1 MKIND
6 TQPPD
11 DDSTVNTD
19 NLDSD
24 DVDSSSNSGDD
35 QPSAFSQ
42 MLAKKREADRE
53 GLQSQRGKGMQSGSN
68 LEPGATSFQAF
79 DQARNA
85 PAAVAAMDSKH
96 VVALPPDLQQL
107 VREISVAANQAGNQQ
122 VHIEMNSTVMKGL
135 QIRIERHEGT
145 LAIQFQSQS
154 DQVTSLLSKNV
165 EALSQGLMNLGER
178 AVEIRVAGPKDFAK
192 GSDFRNRSGQGGRGG
207 QRGYGGGRG

>member
-6 TQPPD
+6 AQPPD

-35 QPSAFSQ
+35 QPSTFSQ
-42 MLAKKREADRE
+42 LLAKKREAE
-53 GLQSQRGKGMQSGSN
+53 GLQSQRGKSMQSGPD
-68 LEPGATSFQAF
+68 LGAGATSFQVF
-79 DQARNA
+79 DQSRNA

-96 VVALPPDLQQL
+96 IVALPADLQQL
-107 VREISVAANQAGNQQ
+107 VREISVATNQAGNQQ

-154 DQVTSLLSKNV
+154 DQVTNLLSKNV
-165 EALSQGLMNLGER
+165 EAL
-178 AVEIRVAGPKDFAK
+178 
-192 GSDFRNRSGQGGRGG
+192 
-207 QRGYGGGRG
+207 

>member
-6 TQPPD
+6 AQPPD

-24 DVDSSSNSGDD
+24 DVDSSSSSSGDD

-53 GLQSQRGKGMQSGSN
+53 GMQSQRSKSLQSDSN
-68 LEPGATSFQAF
+68 IGTGASSFQVA
-79 DQARNA
+79 DQSRNA
-85 PAAVAAMDSKH
+85 PASVAAMDSKH
-96 VVALPPDLQQL
+96 SVSLPPDLQQL
-107 VREISVAANQAGNQQ
+107 VREISVATTKAGNQQ

-145 LAIQFQSQS
+145 LNVQFQSQS
-154 DQVTSLLSKNV
+154 EQVTNLLSKNLD
-165 EALSQGLMNLGER
+165 ALSQGLMNLGER
-178 AVEIRVAGPKDFAK
+178 AVEIRFASPKDVGKA
-192 GSDFRNRSGQGGRGG
+192 SDFRSRYDQGGRG

>member
-6 TQPPD
+6 AQPPD

-42 MLAKKREADRE
+42 MLAKKREAE
-53 GLQSQRGKGMQSGSN
+53 QGPQSQRGKSMQSGPD
-68 LEPGATSFQAF
+68 LGAGATSFQVF
-79 DQARNA
+79 DQSRNA

-96 VVALPPDLQQL
+96 VVALPADLQQL
-107 VREISVAANQAGNQQ
+107 VREISVAANEAGNQQ

-135 QIRIERHEGT
+135 HIQIERHEGT

-154 DQVTSLLSKNV
+154 DQVTNLLSKNV

-178 AVEIRVAGPKDFAK
+178 AVEIRVAGPKDLAK
-192 GSDFRNRSGQGGRGG
+192 GSDFRNRPGQGGRGG

>member
-6 TQPPD
+6 AQPPD

-42 MLAKKREADRE
+42 LLAKKREAERQ
-53 GLQSQRGKGMQSGSN
+53 GLQSQSSKSMPTGPNSGTGT
-68 LEPGATSFQAF
+68 PSFQGF
-79 DQARNA
+79 DQSRNA

-96 VVALPPDLQQL
+96 AVALPADLQQL
-107 VREISVAANQAGNQQ
+107 VREISVAVNKAGNQQ

-145 LAIQFQSQS
+145 LAVQFQSQS

-178 AVEIRVAGPKDFAK
+178 NVEIRFAGPKDIGKASEFK
-192 GSDFRNRSGQGGRGG
+192 NRSDQGGKG